1 MRLSLL
7 IVLFAVLGQGLFGQ
21 SADRFYEL
29 RFAQAQRGTQISVD
43 FYLED
48 RKYAARGYEAGPL
61 EAATVKIPV
70 PLDTVKGLSVWAYQ
84 PGCGVQYL
92 FVEDLTRAA
101 EVPCVRREPIRVHFF
116 VQDAL
121 EAGVI
126 GSLAE
131 VSFEAEEHR

>member
-7 IVLFAVLGQGLFGQ
+7 IVLFAVLGQGLFGK

-70 PLDTVKGLSVWAYQ
+70 PLDTVKAIVSVGLPARMRCSVS
-84 PGCGVQYL
+84 
-92 FVEDLTRAA
+92 
-101 EVPCVRREPIRVHFF
+101 VR
-116 VQDAL
+116 
-121 EAGVI
+121 G
-126 GSLAE
+126 GSD
-131 VSFEAEEHR
+131 SRG